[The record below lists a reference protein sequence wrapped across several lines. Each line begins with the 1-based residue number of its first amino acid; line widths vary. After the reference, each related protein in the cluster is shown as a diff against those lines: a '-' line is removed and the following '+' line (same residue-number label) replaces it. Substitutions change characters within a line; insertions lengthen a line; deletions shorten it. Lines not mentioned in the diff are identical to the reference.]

1 MNWPAFAIG
10 LLPEHLLIAG
20 MLLLIV
26 HALVA
31 RSGQGAA
38 AIALVTVGAAA
49 AAALWLALTGFE
61 GEPFIGQ
68 VSVSRSTS
76 LGKAVVLGLA
86 WPVLL
91 LARDDLGDGGP
102 LYPLLVSSLYGLALM
117 LSSDSFLTL
126 FLGLELMSLPVY
138 VLVLLGRKR
147 QTSPEA
153 ALKYL
158 VLGGAATATL
168 LMGISLLY
176 GSAGMLALAAFPEAL
191 AGRPAA
197 GGGMAAAGAVLV
209 LLAFFLKAAIVPFHA
224 WAPDA
229 YEGASLPVTAYM
241 AAIVK
246 AGVLLAALRLFGA
259 ASLPGVMV
267 ALIAL
272 LPLVSIAW
280 GNLAAMRQPNLRR
293 MMAYSSIAHAGYLF
307 LAFLGDAPGR
317 FGAVWF
323 YLLTYGLMT
332 LLAFAALPAHR
343 DDLQRDRID
352 ALQGLF
358 HRQPYAAIV
367 IGLAMLSLAGIPPL
381 PGFIAKFLIFREVMA
396 AGHTLVA
403 VLGLVGSYLGLY
415 FYLRVIQ
422 AMFMGAPAG
431 VTPADDAAVLRAPA
445 LVASLLCLLPAV
457 GVAVAPGVFFRLL

>member
-10 LLPEHLLIAG
+10 LLPEHFLLAG
-20 MLLLIV
+20 VLLLIV
-26 HALVA
+26 HALVSD
-31 RSGQGAA
+31 SGEGAA
-38 AIALVTVGAAA
+38 AISLVTVGAAA
-49 AAALWLALTGFE
+49 LAALWLGLTGFE
-61 GEPFIGQ
+61 GEPFAGQ
-68 VSVSRSTS
+68 LAVSRSTS
-76 LGKAVVLGLA
+76 LGKAVALALA

-91 LARDDLGDGGP
+91 LARDDHGDGGP

-138 VLVLLGRKR
+138 VLVLLGLRR
-147 QTSPEA
+147 ESSPEA

-176 GSAGMLALAAFPEAL
+176 GGAGTLALSAFPDAL
-191 AGRPAA
+191 GSQTGFAV
-197 GGGMAAAGAVLV
+197 AGAVMV

-229 YEGASLPVTAYM
+229 YEGASLPITAFM
-241 AAIVK
+241 AAVVK
-246 AGVLLAALRLFGA
+246 TGVLLATLRLFGSA
-259 ASLPGVMV
+259 ELSAVMV
-267 ALIAL
+267 GLLAL

-293 MMAYSSIAHAGYLF
+293 MMAYSSIAHAGYLY
-307 LAFLGDAPGR
+307 LAFLGAGPGR

-323 YLLTYGLMT
+323 YLLVYGLMT
-332 LLAFAALPAHR
+332 VLAFAVIPAADDG

-352 ALQGLF
+352 HLQGLF
-358 HRQPYAAIV
+358 HRQPYAAIA

-396 AGHTLVA
+396 AGHTGVA

-422 AMFMGAPAG
+422 SMFMGARS
-431 VTPADDAAVLRAPA
+431 TAAVQGDSTAAVRAPA
-445 LVASLLCLLPAV
+445 LAASALCLGGAV
-457 GVAVAPGVFFRLL
+457 VAAVAPGWVLGVL